1 VISRTDPI
9 SSNGKTDNQT
19 GRKPFISFFLLFH
32 HFLYF
37 RPKSSSERF
46 SSNAREEKC
55 FAF

>member
-1 VISRTDPI
+1 VISRTDLI
-9 SSNGKTDNQT
+9 TSNGKTDNQT